1 MRLKLFIPIQST
13 ITVMKNVLKI
23 VSLSIL
29 FSLPMS
35 LFGQSKSVDRL
46 YNQYKG
52 DESFFHLD
60 LAGNFLDFAKGWDI
74 DIEEAN
80 LSAIT
85 ESIDRVKLFK
95 LPVSG
100 NQARADFRKLAQGLE
115 REHYELMME
124 AEEKDSGVS
133 IYALGQ
139 RSMKGLVLLIRSNED
154 AEYLVIELEG
164 QFDQKAL
171 AKVGKGI

>member
-1 MRLKLFIPIQST
+1 MKFELKLVFL
-13 ITVMKNVLKI
+13 N
-23 VSLSIL
+23 L
-29 FSLPMS
+29 FFCLPVS

-52 DESFFHLD
+52 EESFFHLD

-95 LPVSG
+95 LPVG
-100 NQARADFRKLAQGLE
+100 GAQARSDFKKLSQGLQQE
-115 REHYELMME
+115 NYELMME
-124 AEEKDSGVS
+124 AEEKDSGIS
-133 IYALGQ
+133 IYSLGE

-154 AEYLVIELEG
+154 EEYMVIELEG
-164 QFDQKAL
+164 QFDQKAM

>member
-1 MRLKLFIPIQST
+1 
-13 ITVMKNVLKI
+13 MKNALNI
-23 VSLSIL
+23 TLLSLL
-29 FSLPMS
+29 FYLPLS

-46 YNQYKG
+46 YQQYK
-52 DESFFHLD
+52 DNDAFFHLD

-95 LPVSG
+95 LPVNG
-100 NQARADFRKLAQGLE
+100 DQARSDFKKLSQGLR
-115 REHYELMME
+115 RENYELMME

-133 IYALGQ
+133 IYSLGE
-139 RSMKGLVLLIRSNED
+139 RSMKGLVLLIHSGPD
-154 AEYLVIELEG
+154 SDYMVIELEG

>member
-1 MRLKLFIPIQST
+1 
-13 ITVMKNVLKI
+13 MKNALI
-23 VSLSIL
+23 IASLFLL
-29 FSLPMS
+29 FSLPLS

-52 DESFFHLD
+52 EESFFHLD

-95 LPVSG
+95 LPVNG
-100 NQARADFRKLAQGLE
+100 DQARSDFRKLAKGLQ
-115 REHYELMME
+115 RENYELMME

-133 IYALGQ
+133 IYSLGQ
-139 RSMKGLVLLIRSNED
+139 GSMKGLVLLIHSNED
-154 AEYLVIELEG
+154 GGYMVIELEG

-171 AKVGKGI
+171 AKVGNGI

>member
-1 MRLKLFIPIQST
+1 
-13 ITVMKNVLKI
+13 MKNPKI
-23 VSLSIL
+23 IFIMACLAILPVSL
-29 FSLPMS
+29 FA
-35 LFGQSKSVDRL
+35 QSKSVDRL

-52 DESFFHLD
+52 QEEFFHLD

-100 NQARADFRKLAQGLE
+100 DQARSDFKKLSQGLQ
-115 REHYELMME
+115 RENYELMME
-124 AEEKDSGVS
+124 AEEKDSG
-133 IYALGQ
+133 
-139 RSMKGLVLLIRSNED
+139 
-154 AEYLVIELEG
+154 
-164 QFDQKAL
+164 
-171 AKVGKGI
+171 

>member
-1 MRLKLFIPIQST
+1 
-13 ITVMKNVLKI
+13 MKNVKNII
-23 VSLSIL
+23 VLSLLIG
-29 FSLPMS
+29 LPFS

-46 YNQYKG
+46 YNLYKG
-52 DESFFHLD
+52 ENSFFHLD
-60 LAGNFLDFAKGWDI
+60 LAGNFLDFAKGWDF

-100 NQARADFRKLAQGLE
+100 DRARSDFKKLAQGLE
-115 REHYELMME
+115 RENYELMME
-124 AEEKDSGVS
+124 AEEKDSGIS
-133 IYALGQ
+133 IYTLGQ
-139 RSMKGLVLLIRSNED
+139 TSMRGLVLLLRSNED
-154 AEYLVIELEG
+154 AEYMVIELEG
-164 QFDQKAL
+164 KFDKKAL

>member
-1 MRLKLFIPIQST
+1 
-13 ITVMKNVLKI
+13 MKNVLTI
-23 VSLSIL
+23 VSLSLL
-29 FSLPMS
+29 FCLPLS

-52 DESFFHLD
+52 EESFFHLD

-100 NQARADFRKLAQGLE
+100 NQARSDFRKLAQGLE
-115 REHYELMME
+115 RENYELMME

>member
-1 MRLKLFIPIQST
+1 
-13 ITVMKNVLKI
+13 MKNAWHTLF
-23 VSLSIL
+23 LSM
-29 FSLPMS
+29 FFCLPLS

-52 DESFFHLD
+52 EESFFHLD

-80 LSAIT
+80 LSTIT

-100 NQARADFRKLAQGLE
+100 NQARADFRKLAQGLQ
-115 REHYELMME
+115 RENYELMME

-133 IYALGQ
+133 IYSLGQ
-139 RSMKGLVLLIRSNED
+139 SSLRGLVLLIRSNED
-154 AEYLVIELEG
+154 AEYMVIELEG
-164 QFDQKAL
+164 KFDQKAM
-171 AKVGKGI
+171 AKVGKGN

>member
-1 MRLKLFIPIQST
+1 
-13 ITVMKNVLKI
+13 MKNAWHT
-23 VSLSIL
+23 L
-29 FSLPMS
+29 FLYMFFCLPLS

-52 DESFFHLD
+52 EESFFHLD

-100 NQARADFRKLAQGLE
+100 NQARADFRKLAQGLQ
-115 REHYELMME
+115 RENYELMME

-133 IYALGQ
+133 IYSLGQ
-139 RSMKGLVLLIRSNED
+139 SSLRGLVLLIRSNED
-154 AEYLVIELEG
+154 AEYMVIELEG
-164 QFDQKAL
+164 KFDQKAM
-171 AKVGKGI
+171 AKVGKGN